1 MGVNPPAKGA
11 DDWSGERGLR
21 WLRDLDVM
29 EAQLAPF
36 GAALLDRAAIRPGER
51 VLDIGCGGG
60 WTTRRIAAAVG
71 PSGLA
76 MGLDIS
82 PALVAEATRRAE
94 GLPQLRFLAGDA
106 ASASPEGG
114 PFDRLVSRFGVMFF
128 PDPPA
133 AFRHLASL
141 LAPGARLDLAVWA
154 EPRRNPWMMELQ
166 RLVGAHVELPQ
177 VDPLGPGPF
186 QLSAPAFQQR
196 LLEGAG
202 FTAIDRQLLER
213 PILVGGPGAKPAAA
227 AAFALG
233 AFSVGELAAAAG
245 PDVLAAVTADLESL
259 YAGLATDAGVP
270 MDAAV
275 WLISAEKV

>member
-1 MGVNPPAKGA
+1 MQFF
-11 DDWSGERGLR
+11 LR
-21 WLRDLDVM
+21 
-29 EAQLAPF
+29 
-36 GAALLDRAAIRPGER
+36 GAAAPARNQADKLEHVGFHIARAILANQFCVNG
-51 VLDIGCGGG
+51 
-60 WTTRRIAAAVG
+60 RIARKG
-71 PSGLA
+71 RQLFC
-76 MGLDIS
+76 
-82 PALVAEATRRAE
+82 LV
-94 GLPQLRFLAGDA
+94 LK
-106 ASASPEGG
+106 
-114 PFDRLVSRFGVMFF
+114 
-128 PDPPA
+128 
-133 AFRHLASL
+133 
-141 LAPGARLDLAVWA
+141 
-154 EPRRNPWMMELQ
+154 Q
-166 RLVGAHVELPQ
+166 RIV
-177 VDPLGPGPF
+177 GPGPF